1 MKTKTKHLYQGE
13 GEGMQRMELQN
24 RTVSIYGLQADQT
37 TSAQQQQQQQQN
49 RAVGCHYS
57 AATRG
62 VMAKTFRDASK
73 QKAGLDSFLF
83 QNRAH
88 SHLTPQGPRVRPCHE
103 ARAVGKPSHTP
114 ELGVR
119 TWTSFSPRSG
129 NGIQAVTAFS
139 AVLW

>member
-1 MKTKTKHLYQGE
+1 MKTKIKHLYQGE
-13 GEGMQRMELQN
+13 GCKEWNSKTEQSPSTDCKL
-24 RTVSIYGLQADQT
+24 TKLL
-37 TSAQQQQQQQQN
+37 QQQQQQQH
-49 RAVGCHYS
+49 RAMGRHYS
-57 AATRG
+57 VATRG
-62 VMAKTFRDASK
+62 IMAKTFRDASK